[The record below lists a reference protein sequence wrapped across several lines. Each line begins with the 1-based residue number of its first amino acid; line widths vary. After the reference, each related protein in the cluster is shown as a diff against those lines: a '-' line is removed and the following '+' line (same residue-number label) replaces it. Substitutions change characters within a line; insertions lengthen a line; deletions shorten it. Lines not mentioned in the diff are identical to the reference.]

1 LWINKAYD
9 SVRKDILYIFLIE
22 IDISMK
28 LVRLI
33 KVCLTGTYS
42 RVRVSKHL
50 SEMFPIRNVL
60 KREDALS
67 PLLINCALE
76 YTIRRVQVSQDGLK
90 LNGTISL

>member
-1 LWINKAYD
+1 LWIKKTYD

-22 IDISMK
+22 FDISMK

-33 KVCLTGTYS
+33 KVCLTEICS

-50 SEMFPIRNVL
+50 PEMFPVRNVL
-60 KREDALS
+60 KQEDALS

-76 YTIRRVQVSQDGLK
+76 YTIRRVSQDGLK
-90 LNGTISL
+90 LNGTH